1 MAIIIYERLLRVRRY
16 PEYSK
21 YFYLI
26 SKLFIW
32 SVRILKSQRGDTGF
46 PGSHSRW
53 WGDKLEPRLRNSTS
67 MRWHHQGDV
76 ILQEPYLWVVQV
88 QPAGS

>member
-1 MAIIIYERLLRVRRY
+1 MQIMVIIIYERLLSVRRY

-32 SVRILKSQRGDTGF
+32 PVRILRQREATLGA
-46 PGSHSRW
+46 
-53 WGDKLEPRLRNSTS
+53 
-67 MRWHHQGDV
+67 
-76 ILQEPYLWVVQV
+76 QV
-88 QPAGS
+88 HTVRR

>member
-1 MAIIIYERLLRVRRY
+1 MQIMAIIIYERLLRVRRY

-46 PGSHSRW
+46 PGSHSQV
-53 WGDKLEPRLRNSTS
+53 
-67 MRWHHQGDV
+67 MRRQAWTQ
-76 ILQEPYLWVVQV
+76 
-88 QPAGS
+88 AA